1 METVLLMIP
10 HWLQPANMLAY
21 GGLTILLLVVFTEN
35 GFFFGFF
42 LPGDSL
48 LFTAGLFSDSIY
60 LPVTLLTL
68 MGSLI
73 LAAGTGSMLGFWFG
87 KKFGFWIKGLP
98 DGKIYKQK
106 HLMMTSEYYESKGSY
121 AFILGRFLP
130 IIRTFVPILA
140 GIVDMPY
147 KKFMMLNMLGVSV
160 WVLSLV
166 SAGFF
171 LGKTFPQL
179 VNHLE
184 WVVLTLVL
192 LPLIPVIKTWLSRR
206 EMKQS

>member
-1 METVLLMIP
+1 METVLLMMP
-10 HWLQPANMLAY
+10 QWLQPANMLAY
-21 GGLTILLLVVFTEN
+21 GGLTILLIVVFTEN

-48 LFTAGLFSDSIY
+48 LFTAGLFSGSVY

-68 MGSLI
+68 MCSLI
-73 LAAGTGSMLGFWFG
+73 LAAGTGSLLGFWFG

-106 HLMMTSEYYESKGSY
+106 HLIMTSEYYESKGSY

-160 WVLSLV
+160 WVLSIV
-166 SAGFF
+166 SAGFY

-179 VNHLE
+179 INHLE

-192 LPLIPVIKTWLSRR
+192 LPLIPVIKAWFSR
-206 EMKQS
+206 KQLP